1 MVSGIHNLWSLISGT
16 VIPAYGG
23 PEGGYVVR
31 ADGCRRKWWR
41 RCRCP
46 VVCVRTLCNGLLP
59 CGSGSCRS
67 GAASLSG
74 GKSGKSGGKSG
85 RCRAAAGP
93 LHPPPLLMV
102 LLLWNVSLL
111 SSSFL
116 FSSCVASNK
125 NKNII
130 ELQFSIHI
138 FLHWCC
144 RYGVGVGWKGFDQS
158 FAF

>member
-1 MVSGIHNLWSLISGT
+1 MRGAYWYCIFFFCKVSFMKHPS
-16 VIPAYGG
+16 
-23 PEGGYVVR
+23 
-31 ADGCRRKWWR
+31 
-41 RCRCP
+41 
-46 VVCVRTLCNGLLP
+46 VRTLCNGLLP

-74 GKSGKSGGKSG
+74 GKSCKSGGKSG

-93 LHPPPLLMV
+93 LQGRYTRPSFNGAAAV
-102 LLLWNVSLL
+102 KCFFL

-144 RYGVGVGWKGFDQS
+144 RYGVGVG
-158 FAF
+158 